1 MLRQRQWNLNMFQSL
16 NFEVIDMAWIS
27 TDITSPA
34 NIYLFKDNNRNTTK
48 RCEICSKL
56 TLKTPEWFWWRRSG
70 VFIVNFKHISQLFLV
85 FLLLILNK

>member
-1 MLRQRQWNLNMFQSL
+1 MLRQRQQNLNMFQSL

-56 TLKTPEWFWWRRSG
+56 TLKTPE
-70 VFIVNFKHISQLFLV
+70 
-85 FLLLILNK
+85 

>member
-1 MLRQRQWNLNMFQSL
+1 MLRQRQRNLNMFQSL
-16 NFEVIDMAWIS
+16 NFEVIDMDWIS

-56 TLKTPEWFWWRRSG
+56 TLKTPE
-70 VFIVNFKHISQLFLV
+70 
-85 FLLLILNK
+85 

>member
-1 MLRQRQWNLNMFQSL
+1 MLRQHQRNLNMFQSL

-56 TLKTPEWFWWRRSG
+56 TLKTPE
-70 VFIVNFKHISQLFLV
+70 
-85 FLLLILNK
+85 

>member
-1 MLRQRQWNLNMFQSL
+1 MLRQRQRNLNMFQSL

-56 TLKTPEWFWWRRSG
+56 TLKTPE
-70 VFIVNFKHISQLFLV
+70 
-85 FLLLILNK
+85 

>member
-1 MLRQRQWNLNMFQSL
+1 MLRQRQRNLNMFQSL

-34 NIYLFKDNNRNTTK
+34 NICLFKDNNRNTTK

-56 TLKTPEWFWWRRSG
+56 TLKTPE
-70 VFIVNFKHISQLFLV
+70 
-85 FLLLILNK
+85 